1 MDEKCY
7 LSKAFKYLLK
17 FDNIEKEREIKQYLL
32 SIVNLLTPL

>member
-7 LSKAFKYLLK
+7 LKKAFKYLLK

-32 SIVNLLTPL
+32 SIVNLLTLW